1 MLLFEDNVAFATS
14 LQLLINSTSDL
25 ECNQVY
31 RDPTFALKVIET
43 HQPDVILM
51 DIDMPNLNGIEA
63 VKQIRTKYPSIAIIM
78 QTVFDTDDKIYSAI
92 CAGANGYIL
101 KKALPQKYI
110 DAIRDMINGGAPM
123 TSSVAIRVLSLLK
136 KQPRVAKNKFNLSV
150 REKEI
155 LRELTNGLSYK
166 MIADKLMISKHT
178 VNSHIRKIYEKLHV
192 HNATEAVSKAMKEN
206 LLSFL
211 ILFFLFV

>member
-31 RDPTFALKVIET
+31 RDPTFALKAIET

-166 MIADKLMISKHT
+166 MIADKLTISKHT